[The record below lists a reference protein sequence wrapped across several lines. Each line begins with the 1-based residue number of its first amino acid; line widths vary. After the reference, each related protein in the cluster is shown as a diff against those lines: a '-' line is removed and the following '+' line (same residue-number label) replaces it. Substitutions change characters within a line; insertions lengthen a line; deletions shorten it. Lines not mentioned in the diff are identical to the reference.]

1 MGERKSRILYIFSD
15 IIMSMA
21 AWLLF
26 FFFRKIVVEEEVFG
40 EELIVAADKNLII
53 GLLLVPLFWFILNY
67 ITGYY
72 KSPLRR
78 SRLKDL
84 GETLL
89 TSLVGTIFLFF
100 LLILDD
106 IIPRYNT
113 YYLLAGVLFSL
124 QFLLTYICRFI
135 ITSRIVYL
143 IQRGK
148 IGFRTL
154 LIGSNG
160 KARNIYSRI
169 TSEKRPSG
177 NIFAG
182 YISLNENGS
191 EGFEGLL
198 PNLGSVD
205 NLGEIVDSMKIEEVI
220 IAIES
225 SERQIINDIVTTL
238 SVKDVL
244 IKIIPDIQDILMG
257 RVRLSAIFGTPLIL
271 VNEIPIPAWQAN
283 IKQLMDYSLSIFA
296 LLISLP
302 LSLFLAFLIRIESK
316 GSVIFSQD
324 RVGRNGKHFKIYKF
338 RSMYADAEKESPMLS
353 SDNDPRIT
361 RVGRVIRRHR
371 LDEIPNFINVLKG
384 EMSIIGPRPEREYY
398 INKIVVTAP
407 HYLHLLRVKPGITS
421 WGQVKYGYASD
432 VEQMI
437 ERLEYDLLYLENMSL
452 YVDLKIAIYT
462 LITIVRGR
470 GV

>member
-302 LSLFLAFLIRIESK
+302 LSLFLALLIRIESK

-353 SDNDPRIT
+353 SDSDPRIT